1 MTSRERLTATLNHR
15 QPDRPCVD
23 FGATFVTG
31 IHAAAV
37 HRLRRAVL
45 GDESWRVKVCEPY
58 QMLGEID
65 APLRKA
71 LGIDV
76 IGIPG
81 RKTLFGIETKD
92 WKPFTLF
99 DGTPVLV
106 PGDFNTTVDPASGD
120 LLIYP
125 EGDTSAPPSGRM
137 PKGGYFFDSIVRQPP
152 IDDDKLRVEDNLEE
166 FGPFSEADIAY
177 YLQKRQWLD
186 QNPDAGR
193 LLIIPGT
200 AFGDIAL
207 VPAPF
212 LKYPKGIRDIE
223 EWYISTVARKDYV
236 LELFDR
242 QCAIAEKNLGTLI
255 DIFGDS
261 IDVALI
267 TGTDFGTQR
276 GPFISREAY
285 RELFLP
291 FHRRINTAIHK
302 KTGWKTFI
310 HSCGSVYSLI
320 PDFIDAGFDILNPV
334 QCSAAEMDAARL
346 KAEFGK
352 DLVFWGGGTDT
363 QKTLP
368 FGTPDQVYREAMER
382 LTIFN
387 RGGGFVFNAI
397 HNIQGPTPT
406 ENMLALFR
414 ALKECPGDGRR

>member
-1 MTSRERLTATLNHR
+1 MTSRERLKATLNHQ

-65 APLRKA
+65 APLRGA

-137 PKGGYFFDSIVRQPP
+137 PKGGYFFDSIIRQPP

-177 YLQKRQWLD
+177 YRRNREWLD

-212 LKYPKGIRDIE
+212 LKHPKGIRDIE

-291 FHRRINTAIHK
+291 FHRRINSAIHE
-302 KTGWKTFI
+302 KTSWKTFI

-320 PDFIDAGFDILNPV
+320 PDFINAGFDILNPV
-334 QCSAAEMDAARL
+334 QCSAAEMDASRL

-363 QKTLP
+363 QRTLP
-368 FGTPDQVYREAMER
+368 FGTPDQVYAEAMER

-414 ALKECPGDGRR
+414 ALKECTGDGRR